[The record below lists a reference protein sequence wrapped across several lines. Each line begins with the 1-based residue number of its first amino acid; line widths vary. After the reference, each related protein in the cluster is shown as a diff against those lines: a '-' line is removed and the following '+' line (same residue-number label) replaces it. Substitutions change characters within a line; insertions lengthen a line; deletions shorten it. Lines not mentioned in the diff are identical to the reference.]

1 MKKNKNKS
9 EKVIWISFFVAGL
22 IFFVVGG
29 IWSAKVFNYEN
40 KIETTGIITDME
52 AYRDIDGDVDYD
64 VYVSY
69 NVNGKEY
76 ESRLNSYSAT
86 FYQGKKIDIYYDKED
101 PNKIGMKS
109 MDLLFLIVP
118 GIGILFM
125 IGGGFN
131 LLSKN
136 NQKKL
141 GKKLKETGE
150 LVHANYVK
158 TRKNTSYAV
167 NGVHPYNIICEW
179 NNPENNKKCT
189 FKSENLWSDPQK
201 LIEEK
206 NVKTIPVYLNPENK
220 KQYFMDLD
228 YIFDED
234 TIDIRK

>member
-1 MKKNKNKS
+1 MKKNNS
-9 EKVIWISFFVAGL
+9 EKLIWVSFFVAGL
-22 IFFVVGG
+22 IFFLIGAFLSTE
-29 IWSAKVFNYEN
+29 IFNYEN
-40 KIETTGIITDME
+40 KIDTTGIITDIE
-52 AYRDIDGDVDYD
+52 SYRDIDGDVDYD

-69 NVNGKEY
+69 NVDGREY
-76 ESRLNSYSAT
+76 ESKLNSYSAT
-86 FYQGKKIDIYYDKED
+86 FYKGKEVNIYYNKED

-109 MDLLFLIVP
+109 MDFLFLIFP
-118 GIGILFM
+118 GIGLAFM

-150 LVHANYVK
+150 LVYANYVK

-167 NGVHPYNIICEW
+167 NGVHPYNIVCEW
-179 NNPENNKKCT
+179 NNPQDNKKYT
-189 FKSENLWSDPQK
+189 FKSENIWDDPQRI
-201 LIEEK
+201 IEEK
-206 NVKTIPVYLNPENK
+206 NIKTVPVYINPENK

-234 TIDIRK
+234 TLDIRK